1 MSKTPEFQKAVIFS
15 SSEKSNREKLESELK
30 QLRKKLQ
37 KVEMQKRKLGAE
49 LDNLDVF
56 EKDYDKEYERIQSI
70 LDTNYD
76 KMEEFEKKISVTIDK
91 IEALNQGVKSA
102 ENIKRMLDNFEKLYE
117 KMSCM
122 ERRQMYR
129 LFIERI
135 EVFPEENED
144 GRIIKSISFRF
155 STSYNKDGLLSMGN
169 AEDDI
174 CFVLDCSQGE
184 KTAAES
190 KATYAEI
197 KKYIKA
203 TYGVNIHTLYIAQIK
218 RKYGLDMGKNYHLA
232 EDPKKRVPQCPK
244 EKEKI
249 LVDTLKHFKMLDD
262 SVEMIESEKM

>member
-1 MSKTPEFQKAVIFS
+1 
-15 SSEKSNREKLESELK
+15 
-30 QLRKKLQ
+30 
-37 KVEMQKRKLGAE
+37 
-49 LDNLDVF
+49 
-56 EKDYDKEYERIQSI
+56 
-70 LDTNYD
+70 
-76 KMEEFEKKISVTIDK
+76 
-91 IEALNQGVKSA
+91 
-102 ENIKRMLDNFEKLYE
+102 
-117 KMSCM
+117 
-122 ERRQMYR
+122 MYR